1 MMSTA
6 QSEGLVAYILSV
18 LPSGRPLRVGDIF
31 YFFVYIFF
39 FLKGIYSMGTDGL
52 DTLRGVSVVIRQ
64 HTLYKYRVT
73 AH

>member
-31 YFFVYIFF
+31 FMFLLFF
-39 FLKGIYSMGTDGL
+39 FCKGIYSMGTDGL
-52 DTLRGVSVVIRQ
+52 DTFAGSECGYTTAYVV
-64 HTLYKYRVT
+64 
-73 AH
+73 